1 VQDLQDLDEQDGRA
15 LLPEVSLGMIRRAA
29 ALAELA
35 GAGNLLDVGSSA

>member
-1 VQDLQDLDEQDGRA
+1 MAGLYCLKSA
-15 LLPEVSLGMIRRAA
+15 LGMIRRAA